1 MTTRKTDIVLSAR
14 LTAYVTREEGAA
26 ELRVS
31 PSTWDEMVEC
41 GQLPKAIRL
50 GRMGTILRWRWA
62 DVDSRLRNNDAEP
75 SEPYFR
81 GLANGKAKDRKR
93 DVAA

>member
-1 MTTRKTDIVLSAR
+1 MATRKTDIALSPR
-14 LTAYVTREEGAA
+14 LTAYITREEGAA

-50 GRMGTILRWRWA
+50 GRMGTICAGDGPTLT
-62 DVDSRLRNNDAEP
+62 VDSAIMTLNPRSRI
-75 SEPYFR
+75 S
-81 GLANGKAKDRKR
+81 GG
-93 DVAA
+93 

>member
-1 MTTRKTDIVLSAR
+1 MTARKTDIVLSAR

-41 GQLPKAIRL
+41 GQVPRQFASVAWGQFSAGDGPTLTVNSAIMTLNPRSL
-50 GRMGTILRWRWA
+50 FQGVRQWQGQGPQT
-62 DVDSRLRNNDAEP
+62 
-75 SEPYFR
+75 
-81 GLANGKAKDRKR
+81 
-93 DVAA
+93 

>member
-1 MTTRKTDIVLSAR
+1 MTTRKTDIALSPR

-41 GQLPKAIRL
+41 GQLPKRNSPGSHGDNSSAGAGPTL
-50 GRMGTILRWRWA
+50 T
-62 DVDSRLRNNDAEP
+62 VDLRNDDAELLGAVFQGVRQWHGQGP
-75 SEPYFR
+75 QT
-81 GLANGKAKDRKR
+81 
-93 DVAA
+93 